1 MLFAST
7 VKRGVSN
14 RLIFWN
20 QTEGNS
26 TLAISTFHLVRT
38 ETEQMMTAMLNVLD
52 HAAGL
57 VEAEKIEES
66 ALMASSLAPDM
77 LSLSLQVWRGSDNA
91 RAAVRLAGRD
101 VVPFT
106 EMGELS
112 IEDGRKL
119 VNDTLLLA
127 QSVSEE
133 ELEGAEDRTVEI
145 IARGKPTGF
154 RGEDYLLRF
163 AIPQMGFHVTTAYG
177 LVRKAGA
184 DLGKRHYLCDVFDY
198 TVA

>member
-1 MLFAST
+1 MS
-7 VKRGVSN
+7 
-14 RLIFWN
+14 
-20 QTEGNS
+20 
-26 TLAISTFHLVRT
+26 ISIFHLAGT

-52 HAAGL
+52 HAEMLVKAGT
-57 VEAEKIEES
+57 IEEG

-91 RAAVRLAGRD
+91 RVAARLAGRD
-101 VVPFT
+101 VPPFT

-112 IEDGRKL
+112 IGEGRKL
-119 VNDTLLLA
+119 VNDSLLLM
-127 QSVSEE
+127 QSVSEV

-145 IARGKPTGF
+145 IARGKPTRF

>member
-1 MLFAST
+1 M
-7 VKRGVSN
+7 
-14 RLIFWN
+14 
-20 QTEGNS
+20 
-26 TLAISTFHLVRT
+26 AISIFHLART
-38 ETEQMMTAMLNVLD
+38 EIELMMTAMLNVLD
-52 HAAGL
+52 HAEGL
-57 VEAEKIEES
+57 VKAGTIEED

-77 LSLSLQVWRGSDNA
+77 LSLSLQVWRGADNA
-91 RAAVRLAGRD
+91 RVGARLAGRD
-101 VVPFT
+101 IPPFT

-112 IEDGRKL
+112 IEEARKL
-119 VNDTLLLA
+119 VNDTLALMR
-127 QSVSEE
+127 SISED

-145 IARGKPTGF
+145 TARGKPTRF

-198 TVA
+198 TVT

>member
-1 MLFAST
+1 M
-7 VKRGVSN
+7 
-14 RLIFWN
+14 
-20 QTEGNS
+20 
-26 TLAISTFHLVRT
+26 AISIFHLSHT
-38 ETEQMMTAMLNVLD
+38 ETDQMMTAMLNVLD
-52 HAAGL
+52 HAEGL
-57 VEAEKIEES
+57 VQAGKIEEG

-91 RAAVRLAGRD
+91 RAVARLAGRD
-101 VVPFT
+101 IPPFT

-112 IEDGRKL
+112 IDEARKL
-119 VNDTLLLA
+119 VNNVLA
-127 QSVSEE
+127 LVRSISED
-133 ELEGAEDRTVEI
+133 ELEGAEDRIVEI
-145 IARGKPTGF
+145 TARGKPTRF

-198 TVA
+198 TVV

>member
-1 MLFAST
+1 M
-7 VKRGVSN
+7 
-14 RLIFWN
+14 
-20 QTEGNS
+20 
-26 TLAISTFHLVRT
+26 AISIYHLACT
-38 ETEQMMTAMLNVLD
+38 ETEQMMAAMLNVLD
-52 HAAGL
+52 HAEGL
-57 VEAEKIEES
+57 VKDGKIEEE

-91 RAAVRLAGRD
+91 RAAARLAGRD
-101 VVPFT
+101 IPPFT

-112 IEDGRKL
+112 IEEARNL
-119 VNDTLLLA
+119 VNDILA
-127 QSVSEE
+127 LMRSISED
-133 ELEGAEDRTVEI
+133 ELEGAEDRIVEI
-145 IARGKPTGF
+145 IARGQPTRF
-154 RGEDYLLRF
+154 KGEDYLLRF

>member
-1 MLFAST
+1 MS
-7 VKRGVSN
+7 
-14 RLIFWN
+14 
-20 QTEGNS
+20 
-26 TLAISTFHLVRT
+26 ISTFHLVRT
-38 ETEQMMTAMLNVLD
+38 ETEQMMTAMLNVLN

-57 VEAEKIEES
+57 VEANKIQES
-66 ALMASSLAPDM
+66 ELMASSLAPDM

-145 IARGKPTGF
+145 IARGKPARF